1 MDRTLKR
8 KSRLRQS
15 KMKTIN
21 QADENNRMGALQGW
35 EAEHPWQRESRW
47 HAHLGGCATT
57 TPVPSGGTSAVV
69 RKGLAARNAVNAA
82 YLAVQAIPKS
92 PFQR

>member
-1 MDRTLKR
+1 MDRTPKR

-21 QADENNRMGALQGW
+21 QADENNRKGALQGW
-35 EAEHPWQRESRW
+35 EEEHPWQRESRW
-47 HAHLGGCATT
+47 HAHLGGCAATAPVSSAGTT
-57 TPVPSGGTSAVV
+57 VVV

-82 YLAVQAIPKS
+82 YLAVEATPQS
-92 PFQR
+92 PFQS